1 MFLCKNLMA
10 SELNLKCGL
19 DHAYTQN
26 VILLNCSENRIQNNC
41 VINDK
46 IMIKISMQVV
56 YKENTK

>member
-1 MFLCKNLMA
+1 MT